1 MFMYLMMV
9 NRIRSEAILRV
20 YRLTNNQSKNK
31 SIPCGLLLFLFIK
44 LNIQFTVAR

>member
-1 MFMYLMMV
+1 MYLMTV

-31 SIPCGLLLFLFIK
+31 SIPLRIALIF
-44 LNIQFTVAR
+44 VY